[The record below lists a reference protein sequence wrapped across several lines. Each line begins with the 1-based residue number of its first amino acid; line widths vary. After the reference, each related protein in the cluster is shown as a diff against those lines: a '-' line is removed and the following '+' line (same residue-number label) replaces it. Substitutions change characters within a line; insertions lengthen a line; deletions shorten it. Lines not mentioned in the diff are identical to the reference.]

1 MAINDSKFSFLGFPM
16 GFKRDLAFA
25 LDRSSIFYSYEDAV
39 KYAKG
44 DVTNPD
50 SRNLCATSYIGQII
64 SVLTVSGDSVTKAEI
79 YKIDKDRTLASLD
92 SMPLDGTS
100 VTTIDGK
107 LSLAGFAAAENGAQP
122 KVTVDSDGN
131 RTITWAV
138 PDTTTVEGLQTTV
151 DTLKTDVDALKTT
164 VGGAESGLVKDVADL
179 RTDVDKTDGKITDA
193 LKGYVN
199 NATYDADNLKL
210 TLPMVDADGADKTLV
225 INLPKD
231 NFVRSGRYEAAYKSA
246 EDADPIAA
254 IILTVGN
261 GTDSSEVV
269 IPATSLIDTY
279 AADNSGKKAV
289 TVTITDNNKIS
300 AALEL
305 AADTILSINADGKL
319 TIDTTAIYTEITN
332 KHKENADA
340 IAALSE
346 STTTELTAVKAAHNT
361 LDTAFKAHTH
371 NGTDAPKV
379 SFDDLADVPT
389 DLVHTKD
396 LTDAVA
402 NAKTELNTEIAKK
415 QDQVLI
421 KTVTLAKASWTK
433 NADTGIY
440 SYNVALTGVADNCVI
455 DITPATNDDGT
466 AALDAHIKQVLVD
479 HIADGYVVIE
489 AGAEPS
495 ADITVNIAIIPSVKT
510 LA

>member
-25 LDRSSIFYSYEDAV
+25 LDRSSIFYSYADAV

-44 DVTNPD
+44 DAKDPD
-50 SRNLCATSYIGQII
+50 ERNLCTTSYVGQII
-64 SVLTVSGDSVTKAEI
+64 SVLTVSGDTVTKAEI
-79 YKIDKDRTLASLD
+79 YKIDKDRTLTSLD

-100 VTTIDGK
+100 VTTVDGK
-107 LSLAGFAAAENGAQP
+107 LSLAGFAAAADGAQP
-122 KVTVDSDGN
+122 KVTVDGDGK

-138 PDTTTVEGLQTTV
+138 PDTTTVDGLQTAV
-151 DTLKTDVDALKTT
+151 GTLQTDVGTLKTT

-179 RTDVDKTDGKITDA
+179 RTDVNKTDGKITDA

-199 NATYDADNLKL
+199 NATYDADALKL
-210 TLPMVDADGADKTLV
+210 TLPMVDADGVDKTLV
-225 INLPKD
+225 VNLPKD

-246 EDADPIAA
+246 EDAAPIAA

-261 GTDSSEVV
+261 GVNTNEVV
-269 IPATSLIDTY
+269 IPAASLIDTY
-279 AADNSGKKAV
+279 TADNTGKKAV
-289 TVTITDNNKIS
+289 TVTITDDNKVS

-340 IAALSE
+340 IAALTE
-346 STTTELTAVKAAHNT
+346 STNTELTAVKAAHNT
-361 LDTAFKAHTH
+361 LDTAFKAHKH

-379 SFDDLADVPT
+379 SFNDLADVPT

-396 LTDAVA
+396 LTDAVGA
-402 NAKTELNTEIAKK
+402 AKTELTTEIGKK
-415 QDQVLI
+415 QDQVLV
-421 KTVTLAKASWTK
+421 KTVTLAKASWTGT
-433 NADTGIY
+433 AEAGYT
-440 SYNVALTGVADNCVI
+440 YNVALAGVADNCII
-455 DITPATNDDGT
+455 DITPATNDDG
-466 AALDAHIKQVLVD
+466 AIALDAHIKQVLVD

-489 AGAEPS
+489 AGAAPS

>member
-44 DVTNPD
+44 DAADPD
-50 SRNLCATSYIGQII
+50 SRNLCTTSYIGQII
-64 SVLTVSGDSVTKAEI
+64 SVLTVSGDAVTKAEI

-100 VTTIDGK
+100 VTTVDGK
-107 LSLAGFAAAENGAQP
+107 LSLAGFAAAADGAQP
-122 KVTVDSDGN
+122 KVTVDGDGK

-138 PDTTTVEGLQTTV
+138 PDTTTVEGLQTAV
-151 DTLKTDVDALKTT
+151 GTLQTDVGKLKTT

-199 NATYDADNLKL
+199 NATYDAEALKL
-210 TLPMVDADGADKTLV
+210 TLPMVGADGVDKTLV
-225 INLPKD
+225 VNLPKD

-254 IILTVGN
+254 IVLTVGN
-261 GTDSSEVV
+261 GTDTSEVV
-269 IPATSLIDTY
+269 IPAASLIDTY
-279 AADNSGKKAV
+279 TADNTGKKAV
-289 TVTITDNNKIS
+289 TVTITEDNKVS

-305 AADTILSINADGKL
+305 AADTILSINTDGKL

-340 IAALSE
+340 IAALTE
-346 STTTELTAVKAAHNT
+346 STNTELTAVKAAHNT
-361 LDTAFKAHTH
+361 LDTAFKAHKH
-371 NGTDAPKV
+371 DGTDAPKV
-379 SFDDLADVPT
+379 SFNDLADVPT

-396 LTDAVA
+396 LTDAVSA
-402 NAKTELNTEIAKK
+402 AKTELTTEIGKK
-415 QDQVLI
+415 QDQAII
-421 KTVTLAKASWTK
+421 KAVTLAKASWTGS
-433 NADTGIY
+433 AEAGFTYRVDL
-440 SYNVALTGVADNCVI
+440 VAPENSII
-455 DITPATNDDGT
+455 DIVPATNDDGEI
-466 AALDAHIKQVLVD
+466 ALDAHIKQVLVD
-479 HIADGYVVIE
+479 HAADGYIE
-489 AGAEPS
+489 IQAGSQPS
-495 ADITVNIAIIPSVKT
+495 ADIAVNITIIPSAKVSE
-510 LA
+510 